1 MESKKS
7 GEVVAI
13 STGEK
18 ANYSA
23 KGKAAEGAPPPA
35 AAAVTAKVT
44 KIRTK
49 GGGWKK
55 GLAIIDIVL
64 RLGAGSAAVAAAYT
78 AGNTEQILPFFTQF
92 FQFHAQYNDLP
103 TFTFFVV
110 ANAVAVGYI
119 GFSLPFSIICVI
131 RPHAIGPR
139 LLLVILDTV
148 I

>member
-23 KGKAAEGAPPPA
+23 KGKAAKGSPPAA
-35 AAAVTAKVT
+35 AAAVTAKAT
-44 KIRTK
+44 KIGTMR
-49 GGGWKK
+49 GGWKK

-92 FQFHAQYNDLP
+92 FQFHAEYNDLP
-103 TFTFFVV
+103 TFT
-110 ANAVAVGYI
+110 
-119 GFSLPFSIICVI
+119 
-131 RPHAIGPR
+131 
-139 LLLVILDTV
+139 
-148 I
+148 